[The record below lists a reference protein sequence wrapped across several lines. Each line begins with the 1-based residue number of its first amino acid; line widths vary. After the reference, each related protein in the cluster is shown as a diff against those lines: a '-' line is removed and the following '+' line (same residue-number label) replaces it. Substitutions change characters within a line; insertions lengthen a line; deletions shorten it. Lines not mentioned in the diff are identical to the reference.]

1 MMPKKY
7 LLPAIL
13 VSLVLLLAHTARADV
28 VVLKSGKKV
37 EVEKVWRA
45 NGKIWI
51 VYQGMRASIPQSKVD
66 RIESASG
73 IDSEKSNLP
82 KKAKLDVKNLTAS
95 SPPNTSGQQTKHA
108 VQLTSKPPSAEI
120 SRDQRLIFP
129 DGALNELRWGTR
141 ITEISG
147 LEKIPDAAEQ
157 DGIAEYQRQSENLT
171 FGQAEL
177 SSINYTFWRDRLY
190 MLTIGT
196 RGRSNFLA
204 LRGEVF
210 RQFGRGFRTGP
221 ALERYLWTEGP
232 NDIML
237 QYSKDGQQGLLWLR
251 SSELDRQYKLSQIKS
266 PASLLKWMKS
276 RN

>member
-1 MMPKKY
+1 MNPRRY
-7 LLPAIL
+7 IIPAII
-13 VSLVLLLAHTARADV
+13 VSLALFSHTARADV

-37 EVEKVWRA
+37 EVEKVWRED
-45 NGKIWI
+45 GKIWI
-51 VYQGMRASIPQSKVD
+51 VYQGMRASIPQSKVA
-66 RIESASG
+66 RIESASKIG
-73 IDSEKSNLP
+73 PEKSNP
-82 KKAKLDVKNLTAS
+82 QKKAKLVVKNVATS
-95 SPPNTSGQQTKHA
+95 SPPNTSRQPTKHA
-108 VQLTSKPPSAEI
+108 AQLTSKPPPAEI
-120 SRDQRLIFP
+120 KKDQRLIFP
-129 DGALNELRWGTR
+129 DGALNELRWGTK

-147 LEKIPDAAEQ
+147 LDKILDAVQQ
-157 DGIAEYQRQSENLT
+157 DGVAEYQRKKENLT

-177 SSINYTFWRDRLY
+177 SSINYAFWRDQLY

-196 RGRSNFLA
+196 EGRSNFLA

-210 RQFGRGFRTGP
+210 RQFGRGLRTDP

-232 NDIML
+232 TDIML

>member
-1 MMPKKY
+1 
-7 LLPAIL
+7 
-13 VSLVLLLAHTARADV
+13 LALFSHAARADV
-28 VVLKSGKKV
+28 VVLKTGKKV
-37 EVEKVWRA
+37 EVEKVWRE

-66 RIESASG
+66 RIERKSKIVA
-73 IDSEKSNLP
+73 EKSNPP
-82 KKAKLDVKNLTAS
+82 KEAKLDVKNVTTSS
-95 SPPNTSGQQTKHA
+95 SPSTPRQRTKHDA
-108 VQLTSKPPSAEI
+108 QSTALPPPVEMNK
-120 SRDQRLIFP
+120 DQRLIFS
-129 DGALNELRWGTR
+129 DGALSKLRWGTQ

-147 LEKIPDAAEQ
+147 LKKILDAVEQ
-157 DGIAEYQRQSENLT
+157 EGVAEYQQKKGKLT
-171 FGQAEL
+171 LGQAEL
-177 SSINYTFWRDRLY
+177 SWVNYSFWRDRLY

-196 RGRSNFLA
+196 AGRPNFTA

-210 RQFGRGFRTGP
+210 RQFGRGLRTDP
-221 ALERYLWTEGP
+221 ALERYLWTEGT

-237 QYSKDGQQGLLWLR
+237 QYSEDDQQGLLWLR

>member
-7 LLPAIL
+7 LLPAII
-13 VSLVLLLAHTARADV
+13 VSLVLLAHIARADV

-37 EVEKVWRA
+37 EVEKVWRK

-51 VYQGMRASIPQSKVD
+51 VYQGMRASIPQNKVD

-73 IDSEKSNLP
+73 IDSEKSSLP
-82 KKAKLDVKNLTAS
+82 QKAKLDVKNLATS
-95 SPPNTSGQQTKHA
+95 SPPNTSRQQTKHA
-108 VQLTSKPPSAEI
+108 TQLTSEPPPAEI
-120 SRDQRLIFP
+120 SKDQRRIFP
-129 DGALNELRWGTR
+129 DGALNELRWGTKL
-141 ITEISG
+141 TEISG
-147 LEKIPDAAEQ
+147 LEKILDAAEQ
-157 DGIAEYQRQSENLT
+157 DGVAEYQRKKENLK

-177 SSINYTFWRDRLY
+177 SSIHYTFWRNRLY

-196 RGRSNFLA
+196 EGRSNFLA

-210 RQFGRGFRTGP
+210 RQFGRGLRTDP

-251 SSELDRQYKLSQIKS
+251 DRELDRQYKLSQIKS

>member
-1 MMPKKY
+1 MKPRIY
-7 LLPAIL
+7 LIPVIIL
-13 VSLVLLLAHTARADV
+13 SLTLFSHSARADV
-28 VVLKSGKKV
+28 VVLKTGKKV
-37 EVEKVWRA
+37 EVEKVWRE

-66 RIESASG
+66 RIERKSKIVA
-73 IDSEKSNLP
+73 EKSNPP
-82 KKAKLDVKNLTAS
+82 KEAKLDVKNVTTSS
-95 SPPNTSGQQTKHA
+95 SPSTPRQRTKHDA
-108 VQLTSKPPSAEI
+108 QSTALPPPVEMNK
-120 SRDQRLIFP
+120 DQRLIFS
-129 DGALNELRWGTR
+129 DGALSKLRWGTQ

-147 LEKIPDAAEQ
+147 LKKILDAVEQ
-157 DGIAEYQRQSENLT
+157 EGVAEYQQKKGKLT
-171 FGQAEL
+171 LGQAEL
-177 SSINYTFWRDRLY
+177 SWVNYSFWRDRLY

-196 RGRSNFLA
+196 AGRSNFTA

-210 RQFGRGFRTGP
+210 RQFGRGLRTDP
-221 ALERYLWTEGP
+221 ALERYLWTEGT

-237 QYSKDGQQGLLWLR
+237 QYSEDDQQGLLWLR